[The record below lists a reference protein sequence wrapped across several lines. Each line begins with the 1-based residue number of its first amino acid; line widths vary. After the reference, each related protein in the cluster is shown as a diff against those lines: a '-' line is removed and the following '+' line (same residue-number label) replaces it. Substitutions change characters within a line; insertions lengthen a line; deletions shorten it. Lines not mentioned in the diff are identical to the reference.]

1 MKRIG
6 IRKAFTALFN
16 SKLGQGT
23 DKVMNAVVTT
33 PGTIVNKTGIAK
45 LTKKV
50 KLDLSGKSERKKANM
65 SIKEKIEMAN
75 KKLVEQDA
83 RDIASAKAF
92 AREEAEGIK
101 ELGFTVDLSLVAT
114 ARIKEE
120 I

>member
-33 PGTIVNKTGIAK
+33 PGTIVNKTGVSK
-45 LTKKV
+45 LTEKV
-50 KLDLSGKSERKKANM
+50 KFDVSGKSERKKANM

-83 RDIASAKAF
+83 RDIAAAKKF
-92 AREEAEGIK
+92 EKEESEGIK
-101 ELGFTVDLSLVAT
+101 AMGFTWLKD
-114 ARIKEE
+114 
-120 I
+120 